1 MSMGCVI
8 VRREFAEQHPDKV
21 AAFMT
26 AYGESVT
33 FVNTDPDAASKM
45 VEAQGILPKAAVAKR
60 AIPNC
65 HIVFVAGA
73 EMKEQI
79 EPFFQILFDANAKS
93 VGGALPGEDFYY
105 AAE

>member
-8 VRREFAEQHPDKV
+8 VRKAFAEEHPDKV
-21 AAFMT
+21 AAFMA
-26 AYGESVT
+26 AYEESVS
-33 FVNTDPDAASKM
+33 FVNGDPDAASQM

-65 HIVFVAGA
+65 HIVFVTGA
-73 EMKEQI
+73 EMKAQI

-93 VGGALPGEDFYY
+93 VGGALPGGDFYY